1 MSAQPLRIGI
11 HDISFATAH
20 QVLDLS
26 EIAEHSGVDVGKFY
40 VGIGQ
45 SEMSM
50 PAADEDIVTMGAEA
64 AARILDRHG
73 AEGIRTLLFATE
85 SGIDQSK
92 SAGVFVHGLLGMGEN
107 CRVVELK
114 QACYSAT
121 AALQFALGVVARDP
135 REKVLVIASDVARYA
150 LDSSGEPTQGAAA
163 VAFLVTVD
171 PGLIEIEPV
180 TGLYTD
186 DIHDFWR
193 PNHLS
198 TALVDGKYSLAAYLR
213 SLEGAWNEYQSRGG
227 VPFEAIDR
235 FCYHQPFTK
244 MAVKAHDRLNT
255 IVGSPLDRDQRRAQI
270 EASLHIN
277 RRTGNSYTASIYAGL
292 LSLLNDDGTADGA
305 ADGADLAGRRIGF
318 FSYGS
323 GSVSEFF
330 TGVVQPGYRAL
341 LRADEDAAVLDD
353 RVSIDYAR
361 YRALHESVDEV
372 RGEDILTAAETSG
385 PFRFAGITDQMRQYQ
400 RRG

>member
-26 EIAEHSGVDVGKFY
+26 ELAEHQGIDVNKYY

-64 AARILDRHG
+64 AGRIIDRHG

-121 AALQFALGVVARDP
+121 AALQFALGIVARDP
-135 REKVLVIASDVARYA
+135 REKVLVIAADVARYA

-163 VAFLVTVD
+163 VAFLVTAD
-171 PGLIEIEPV
+171 PALVEIEPV
-180 TGLYTD
+180 TGLHTD

-213 SLEGAWNEYQSRGG
+213 SLEGAWTEYQARGG
-227 VPFEAIDR
+227 VAFDDIDR

-255 IVGSPLDRDQRRAQI
+255 IAGSGLDRDARRAQI
-270 EASLHIN
+270 AASLDIN

-292 LSLLNDDGTADGA
+292 LSLLNDDE
-305 ADGADLAGRRIGF
+305 ADLEGSRIGF

-341 LRADEDAAVLDD
+341 LRRDEDAALLDS
-353 RVSIDYAR
+353 RVAIGYAR
-361 YRALHESVDEV
+361 YRSLHEAVDEV
-372 RGEDILTAAETSG
+372 RGEDVVTARETTG
-385 PFRFAGITDQMRQYQ
+385 PFRFAGITDQMRRYE
-400 RRG
+400 RTR

>member
-1 MSAQPLRIGI
+1 MSTQPLRIGI

-26 EIAEHSGVDVGKFY
+26 ELAEHQGIDVNKYY

-64 AARILDRHG
+64 AGRIIDRHG

-121 AALQFALGVVARDP
+121 AALQFALGIVARDP
-135 REKVLVIASDVARYA
+135 REKVLVIAADVARYA

-163 VAFLVTVD
+163 VAFLVTAD
-171 PGLIEIEPV
+171 PALVEIEPV
-180 TGLYTD
+180 TGLHTD

-198 TALVDGKYSLAAYLR
+198 TALVDGKFSLAAYLR
-213 SLEGAWNEYQSRGG
+213 SLEGAWNEYQARGG
-227 VPFEAIDR
+227 VAFDQIDR

-255 IVGSPLDRDQRRAQI
+255 IAGSGLDRDARRAQI
-270 EASLHIN
+270 AASLDIN

-292 LSLLNDDGTADGA
+292 LSLLNDDE
-305 ADGADLAGRRIGF
+305 ADLAGRRIGF

-330 TGVVQPGYRAL
+330 TGVVQPGYREL
-341 LRADEDAAVLDD
+341 LRRDEDAALLRD
-353 RVSIDYAR
+353 RVAIDYAR
-361 YRALHESVDEV
+361 YRALHEAVDEV
-372 RGEDILTAAETSG
+372 RGEDVVTAAETTG
-385 PFRFAGITDQMRQYQ
+385 PFRFAGITDQMRQYE